1 MAPSFDRLVSAV
13 GGKYSAKLVFLGEK
27 TATTK
32 IERTDRGWYLGCN
45 HRDREHDRF
54 IVEHQLQ

>member
-1 MAPSFDRLVSAV
+1 MAPSFDHPVSAV
-13 GGKYSAKLVFLGEK
+13 GRKYSAKLVFLGEK

-32 IERTDRGWYLGCN
+32 IERSERCWYLGCN

-54 IVEHQLQ
+54 IIEHQLQ